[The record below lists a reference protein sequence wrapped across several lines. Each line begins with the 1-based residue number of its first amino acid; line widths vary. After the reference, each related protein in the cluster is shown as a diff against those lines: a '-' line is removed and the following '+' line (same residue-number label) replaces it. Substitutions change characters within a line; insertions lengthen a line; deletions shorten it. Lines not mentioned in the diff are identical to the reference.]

1 MADQSHKTD
10 SGHPAMDYAEHEGTY
25 KGFIRF
31 AEIGTVACIALVA
44 ALAVGGTKHAWG
56 VAIAGTLA
64 TLVATRIGIASQAIA
79 WRAPAAVLGVLLLAL
94 LVM

>member
-1 MADQSHKTD
+1 MADHSHNKTG
-10 SGHPAMDYAEHEGTY
+10 GHPAMDYAEHEGTY
-25 KGFIRF
+25 KGFVRF
-31 AEIGTVACIALVA
+31 AEIGTLACITLVT

-64 TLVATRIGIASQAIA
+64 TLVATGIGIASPAIG
-79 WRAPAAVLGVLLLAL
+79 WRAPAAVLAVLLLAL